1 MPTFVSVGNA
11 RQPFVRLTEAVSRIA
26 ARLPAP
32 VVVQHGHTSFDCP
45 VCEGRAFVEMDEF
58 AGLMGRSRLIILHA
72 GAGSILQALDAGK
85 YPVVMPRRLAH
96 GEHIDDHQLELAQ
109 AFAGR
114 GLVELAMEPAD
125 LDPAVQR
132 ALARQGQSAIRW
144 DERLSRLLAEELESH
159 ARDCAEGGHKIVT
172 GS

>member
-11 RQPFVRLTEAVSRIA
+11 RQPFMRLTEAVSRIA

-32 VVVQHGHTSFDCP
+32 VVVQHGHTPFDCP
-45 VCEGRAFVEMDEF
+45 VCEGRAFIEMDEF
-58 AGLMGRSRLIILHA
+58 AGLMARSRLIILHA

-114 GLVELAMEPAD
+114 GLVELAIGAGGSRTRPSSAHW
-125 LDPAVQR
+125 LGR
-132 ALARQGQSAIRW
+132 ANRQEDGTTGCRACLPRNSKAMRATAPRAAIK
-144 DERLSRLLAEELESH
+144 S
-159 ARDCAEGGHKIVT
+159 
-172 GS
+172 

>member
-11 RQPFVRLTEAVSRIA
+11 SQPFMRLTEAVSRIA

-45 VCEGRAFVEMDEF
+45 VCDGRAFVEMDEF

-114 GLVELAMEPAD
+114 RPRRTGDGAGGSRSGRRARIGSAAPIGKTMGRQAVTPAC
-125 LDPAVQR
+125 R
-132 ALARQGQSAIRW
+132 G
-144 DERLSRLLAEELESH
+144 
-159 ARDCAEGGHKIVT
+159 T
-172 GS
+172 